1 MISLATCPRNISPI
15 IRAADPEEAIFYA
28 GEACDEVIE
37 LKSGI
42 VRAVRLSRDGH
53 RQILSFFCA
62 GDYLGS
68 PAMHIHAFTAEAVTP
83 VRYHRYSKS
92 RWTAQLR
99 QDGCDDGNLFWA
111 IQRQQ
116 ELAAYRGLVLGLQ
129 GMQVRLCAFFSFII
143 GGLTQQPDGTFV
155 VPISQVDIAAYL
167 ATNPACIC
175 RALRCLRERR
185 LLTVS
190 RRDGIRLTDP
200 DGIQHITNIYL

>member
-1 MISLATCPRNISPI
+1 MISLATCPRNASPI

-68 PAMHIHAFTAEAVTP
+68 PATHIHAFTAEAVTP

-99 QDGCDDGNLFWA
+99 QDGCDDGNLFGPFSDSKNWQLIA
-111 IQRQQ
+111 DWF
-116 ELAAYRGLVLGLQ
+116 LASKGCKFGFAPSSASLSVGSHSSLMERLWFRFRKSILRRILQPTRLVY
-129 GMQVRLCAFFSFII
+129 VARY
-143 GGLTQQPDGTFV
+143 V
-155 VPISQVDIAAYL
+155 V
-167 ATNPACIC
+167 C
-175 RALRCLRERR
+175 
-185 LLTVS
+185 VS
-190 RRDGIRLTDP
+190 GDF
-200 DGIQHITNIYL
+200 